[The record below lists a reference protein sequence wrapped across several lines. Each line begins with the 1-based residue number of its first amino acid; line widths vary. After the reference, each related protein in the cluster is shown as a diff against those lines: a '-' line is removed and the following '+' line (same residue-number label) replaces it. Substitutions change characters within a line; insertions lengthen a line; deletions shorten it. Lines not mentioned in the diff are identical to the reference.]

1 MYILYLRICI
11 FLYLCTST
19 SERSFQVN
27 VSHKGPEIG
36 TGCSGEATK
45 GFLIN
50 PAAKPQKTT
59 SSSIPKPKA
68 TKHFVNVF
76 KTQIVVFNS
85 LIIWNWL
92 LCIVCFAI
100 YRSSL
105 VRIPGPV
112 DSVVLGNLTRSS
124 LTTPRVVAVY
134 VVIDFVVYVF
144 TLLPPAGFYCFWEVH
159 QRGDAVKGG
168 NRVTGACSR
177 NKVDPST
184 NCLRKKYSGIKVKK
198 LNHKNICCQR
208 L

>member
-1 MYILYLRICI
+1 M
-11 FLYLCTST
+11 
-19 SERSFQVN
+19 N

-36 TGCSGEATK
+36 TGEATK
-45 GFLIN
+45 RFLIN

-76 KTQIVVFNS
+76 KTQIVVFDS

-134 VVIDFVVYVF
+134 VVIDFVVYLV
-144 TLLPPAGFYCFWEVH
+144 
-159 QRGDAVKGG
+159 
-168 NRVTGACSR
+168 
-177 NKVDPST
+177 
-184 NCLRKKYSGIKVKK
+184 
-198 LNHKNICCQR
+198 
-208 L
+208 